1 MLNIFFTDTMIS
13 CFQKFYQLFRLDI
26 VKFFRITLKP
36 KKIQNR
42 NWKYLIESSISR
54 VEEENS
60 DFRLKTKKGLGL
72 LKKIEKNYRDARR
85 VYDSIYQSAAD
96 NYLPYVNSFDLDKI
110 NDLNEDIRVNG
121 SRMLNINKQTSAR
134 FLLETFDFLII

>member
-1 MLNIFFTDTMIS
+1 MIS

-72 LKKIEKNYRDARR
+72 LKKIEKNYREARR

-96 NYLPYVNSFDLDKI
+96 NYLSYVNSFDLDKI
-110 NDLNEDIRVNG
+110 NDLNEDIRVNS

>member
-1 MLNIFFTDTMIS
+1 M
-13 CFQKFYQLFRLDI
+13 
-26 VKFFRITLKP
+26 
-36 KKIQNR
+36 
-42 NWKYLIESSISR
+42 
-54 VEEENS
+54 
-60 DFRLKTKKGLGL
+60 GL
-72 LKKIEKNYRDARR
+72 LKKIEKNYREARH

-121 SRMLNINKQTSAR
+121 SRILNINKQTSAR

>member
-1 MLNIFFTDTMIS
+1 MIS

-42 NWKYLIESSISR
+42 NWKYLIEFSISR

-72 LKKIEKNYRDARR
+72 LKKIEKNYREARR

-96 NYLPYVNSFDLDKI
+96 NYLSYVNSFDLDKI

-134 FLLETFDFLII
+134 FPLETFDFLII

>member
-72 LKKIEKNYRDARR
+72 LKKIEKNYREARR

>member
-1 MLNIFFTDTMIS
+1 MIS

-42 NWKYLIESSISR
+42 NWKYLIEFSISR

-72 LKKIEKNYRDARR
+72 LKKIEKNYREARR

-96 NYLPYVNSFDLDKI
+96 NYLSYVNSFDLDKI

-121 SRMLNINKQTSAR
+121 SRMLSINKQTSAR

>member
-1 MLNIFFTDTMIS
+1 MIS

-72 LKKIEKNYRDARR
+72 LKKIEKNYREARR

-121 SRMLNINKQTSAR
+121 SRILNINKQTSAR

>member
-72 LKKIEKNYRDARR
+72 LKKIEKNYREARR

-96 NYLPYVNSFDLDKI
+96 NYLSYVNSFDLDKI

>member
-72 LKKIEKNYRDARR
+72 LKKIEKNYREARR

-96 NYLPYVNSFDLDKI
+96 NYLSYVNSSDLDKI
-110 NDLNEDIRVNG
+110 NDLNEDIRVNS

-134 FLLETFDFLII
+134 FLLETFDF

>member
-1 MLNIFFTDTMIS
+1 MIS

-72 LKKIEKNYRDARR
+72 LKKIEKNYREARR
-85 VYDSIYQSAAD
+85 VYDSIYQSAPD
-96 NYLPYVNSFDLDKI
+96 NYLSYVNSFDLDKI
-110 NDLNEDIRVNG
+110 NDLNEDIRVNS

>member
-26 VKFFRITLKP
+26 VKCFRITLKP

-72 LKKIEKNYRDARR
+72 LKKIEKNYREARR

-96 NYLPYVNSFDLDKI
+96 NYLSYVNSFDLDKI
-110 NDLNEDIRVNG
+110 NDLNEDIKVNG

>member
-1 MLNIFFTDTMIS
+1 MIS

-72 LKKIEKNYRDARR
+72 LKKIEKNYREARR

-96 NYLPYVNSFDLDKI
+96 NYLSYVNSFDLDKI